1 MVSATIKDG
10 CRILQGENYY
20 ISKLHVKLVIY
31 FNWSRFLW
39 IFDRNNQQIEDK
51 YTLSVYCPEYLVT
64 YQWTYFFWKND
75 IEIWK
80 SSSPQNPT
88 VGQRIAT
95 YYTWS
100 AIHIHCIK
108 FYWKWFCHYKKKIC
122 SFQKSW
128 TLHYI
133 SHITF

>member
-1 MVSATIKDG
+1 MAVGYYKV
-10 CRILQGENYY
+10 RIIIFQSFTLSWLS
-20 ISKLHVKLVIY
+20 IIY
-31 FNWSRFLW
+31 WSRFLW

-88 VGQRIAT
+88 VGQRIASH
-95 YYTWS
+95 YTWS